1 MASPALSPSWGRRGP
16 HPTSPCPLPTAG
28 FIDFIVEPT
37 FSVLTDVAEKMVL
50 PQNEDGSK
58 AKGNAAGGQQ
68 ARLGASSHPPSIRRA
83 RLRGCASVS
92 PFPERWGSAL
102 RGEPIA
108 LGMWGRV
115 GWG

>member
-68 ARLGASSHPPSIRRA
+68 ARLGASSHPPSIA
-83 RLRGCASVS
+83 GLGCAVV
-92 PFPERWGSAL
+92 PQFPLSLSGGAQ
-102 RGEPIA
+102 P
-108 LGMWGRV
+108 
-115 GWG
+115 